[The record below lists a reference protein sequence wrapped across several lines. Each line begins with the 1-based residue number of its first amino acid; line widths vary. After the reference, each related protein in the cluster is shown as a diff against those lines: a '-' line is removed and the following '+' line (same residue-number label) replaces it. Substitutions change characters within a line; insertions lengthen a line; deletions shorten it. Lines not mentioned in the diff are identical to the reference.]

1 MTPQN
6 SIPPAGLISRSS
18 EEIARV
24 LESIQKLAQPISTT
38 LGSDDLP
45 FCSQLLFVDPERH
58 YITVAAAASGA
69 LNAALLA
76 QPRVSFISQFSG
88 WHVEFA
94 AADPQST
101 TLAAM
106 PAIRLRFPEV
116 LVTYQQRH
124 EPRAAVT
131 PVPPLRCIADTEGFA
146 PFDAQIVDI
155 SHAGIGFLLYASD
168 ITLEPGTVLKGCRI
182 QRADATSIVVD
193 LAVRYSTP
201 VVLNDGS
208 HSHRSGCVFLNPTRE
223 VMELIESFLGPDG

>member
-1 MTPQN
+1 MAPQN
-6 SIPPAGLISRSS
+6 SIPPAGLMSHGS

-24 LESIQKLAQPISTT
+24 LESIQKLAQPITTT

-45 FCSQLLFVDPERH
+45 FCSQLLFVDPDRH
-58 YITVAAAASGA
+58 YITVAAAASEA

-76 QPRVSFISQFSG
+76 HPRVSFTSEFSG

-101 TLAAM
+101 TLAEK

-116 LVTYQQRH
+116 LVTFQQRH
-124 EPRAAVT
+124 EPRAAVR
-131 PVPPLRCIADTEGFA
+131 PVPPLRCVADTQGFA

-155 SHAGIGFLLYASD
+155 SPAGIGFLLYASD
-168 ITLEPGTVLKGCRI
+168 ITLEPGIVLKGCRI
-182 QRADATSIVVD
+182 QRHDTTPIVVD

-201 VVLNDGS
+201 VVLDDGS
-208 HSHRSGCVFLNPTRE
+208 HAHRSGCVFLNPTRE
-223 VMELIESFLGPDG
+223 VMELIESFFRAEG